1 LIVAVAVEE
10 VSVVVSGVGARGLPA
25 STTSCGL
32 DNVSVALVYVPV
44 GTLVKLR
51 GTVNSIRQAK
61 STVTGELDDT
71 TATGEPLSCGVRV
84 APVMVT
90 VKDTTSQ
97 TGVSPVK
104 TTAEPRLLG

>member
-25 STTSCGL
+25 STTSCGF

-51 GTVNSIRQAK
+51 GTVKSIRQAK

-104 TTAEPRLLG
+104 TTAEPRLVG